1 VSRVSDFFA
10 EVVPGI
16 ASVAQPAALTIRPWS
31 YLRSNTKPRGAGN
44 GARIVR

>member
-16 ASVAQPAALTIRPWS
+16 ASVAQPDALTLRPWS
-31 YLRSNTKPRGAGN
+31 YLRFNTKPRGAAN
-44 GARIVR
+44 GAHIVR